1 MEVIR
6 NIIYNL
12 TQIFSA
18 PVIQEDSIQKV
29 LYGFAV
35 IIVFLGIV
43 SIVFIAIETP
53 VTKDVKEIEYLRQE
67 VLNKTISK
75 PSVKE
80 GFTSGQN
87 SLYND
92 LIKKLDPLEQYLINL
107 QPLTAL
113 FGGYIGPVVDGVFS
127 VEYYI
132 QNALRMGI
140 RSFVLPISTYID
152 PNKIPPYWPYSGK
165 PAIVFRDKSG
175 IITSRNALSIKKF
188 CETLLVYQNENP
200 SQSSEPILLHIVPME
215 GYVPDPVK
223 EERDY
228 VILMKDIADE
238 LRTINSKRLMTIGSF
253 GNATGGE
260 NETKILT
267 QVHLNDLKDKILI
280 FTTFD
285 TRLALK
291 DAYKNI
297 TPKLYEFANFMP
309 KPLVGDAGQTTSQPN
324 VLQGVST
331 ESGTKIVK
339 LADISGSKI
348 NWPNQARTT
357 WYQADLDSY
366 MEAPL
371 ASAVGGALKSGIHL
385 IPIPFFYTDYNKNM
399 EDIYKLWG
407 GYAWKLKEKDTRFK
421 KPEPIVPAPANPRM
435 NARVDN
441 TLQPGQMKV

>member
-1 MEVIR
+1 MDKVIT
-6 NIIYNL
+6 NFKEGLQETY
-12 TQIFSA
+12 SA
-18 PVIQEDSIQKV
+18 PTIPNGALKKI
-29 LYGFAV
+29 LYGL
-35 IIVFLGIV
+35 IILVVAL
-43 SIVFIAIETP
+43 SITLIIINS
-53 VTKDVKEIEYLRQE
+53 TKKPSTLNIKKLEYERQML
-67 VLNKTISK
+67 LNKTYSK
-75 PSVKE
+75 L
-80 GFTSGQN
+80 SGQN

-92 LIKKLDPLEQYLINL
+92 LIKKLEPLEQYLINL
-107 QPLTAL
+107 QPLTAV
-113 FGGYIGPVVDGVFS
+113 FGGYIGPIVDGVFS

-152 PNKIPPYWPYSGK
+152 PNKTPPYWPYSGK

-175 IITSRNALSIKKF
+175 IITSRNALSVKKF
-188 CETLLVYQNENP
+188 CETLLIYQNENP
-200 SQSSEPILLHIVPME
+200 SQNSEPILLHIVPVE

-223 EERDY
+223 EEKDY

-267 QVHLNDLKDKILI
+267 QVHLNDLKNKILI

-291 DAYKNI
+291 KAYKSI

-309 KPLVGDAGQTTSQPN
+309 KPLVADAGQTTSKPN

-331 ESGTKIVK
+331 ESGSKIIR

-357 WYQADLDSY
+357 WYQADLDSNS
-366 MEAPL
+366 EAPL
-371 ASAVGGALKSGIHL
+371 ASAVAGALKSGIHL
-385 IPIPFFYTDYNKNM
+385 IPVPFFYTEYNKNL

-407 GYAWKLKEKDTRFK
+407 GYAWKLKEKDARFK
-421 KPEPIVPAPANPRM
+421 KPEPIVPAPPNPRM

-441 TLQPGQMKV
+441 RLQPGQMKV